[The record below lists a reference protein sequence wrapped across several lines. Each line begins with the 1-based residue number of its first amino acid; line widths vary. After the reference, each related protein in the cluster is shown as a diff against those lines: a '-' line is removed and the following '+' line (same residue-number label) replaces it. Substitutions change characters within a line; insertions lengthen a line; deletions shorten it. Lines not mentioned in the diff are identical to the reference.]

1 MRLKSLTLTGY
12 KTFADKTQFEFD
24 SGITAVIGPNGSG
37 KSNVADAI
45 RWSLGEQ
52 AFSVLRGKKTDDM
65 IFSGSAKRP
74 RASMAEVLL
83 TFDNSDGFFPIEFQ
97 EVSIGRR
104 AYRDGL
110 NEYVLNGNRVRLR
123 DVADLLSHTGLA
135 ERTYTVIGQGLVDN
149 ALSQKPEERR
159 ALFEEAAG
167 IATYRDKRDDALRK
181 LEETQLNLN
190 RARDILS
197 EITPR
202 IKTLERQ
209 AERARQYL
217 TLAADLETHTRIS
230 FAYHYQKLKSAIA
243 QSSQSREAAKQHV
256 ADALRVVETLEGEIS
271 QLRAEQA
278 NARSRLIEIAP
289 NRDELRQRHEQSSRE
304 LAVLRERDSS
314 LQMQISTAQR
324 EIEERSQTITQLEE
338 RIARAQEELNI
349 AETTLSQRQVEL
361 DAAQQEA
368 AEYRAARV
376 QIERQRGSAQQ
387 EAMRLNALVASAQN
401 RVTLLRS
408 RQGAVSSLQMELSAR
423 LARFT
428 EQRERDQATLISLN
442 QNIEQDVTQLQRIKT
457 ELESAQRELE
467 TARTMASSAQSDF
480 AAAEAEAKM
489 AERMN
494 AFVELRAQANES
506 DLSGLTRVAELPEFR
521 GTLGA
526 LIQIH
531 PDDER
536 AVRAALG
543 EFLNAVVIESSDGVT
558 QTRAWLATLNANDK
572 RLTLVATPTLREE
585 DFTLRAAMAAARAMQ
600 TQPVFDLISAPD
612 WLKPALRWIV
622 GRAFLAR
629 DFESAQRIST
639 QLPAGCVCV
648 TRDGDVV
655 HASGVMSLASGA
667 RAAMVLGASES
678 DGAELLIDP
687 EQANLKLTHARERR
701 DTAHYALNAARAKVD
716 ETARQHT
723 LIERDATAR
732 RIKRDDHTRTLQRLE
747 DQFNQTNNE
756 AARLEREQ
764 SELTEQTSE
773 IAKQLSL
780 DEEHQQLAAQR
791 LSALDTQLR
800 EQAESNMQIGL
811 FAAESEAEPHTRGW
825 MDTLNDATAAVATA
839 TANARAAQANLS
851 ALRAELRGATDARA
865 MRVSRLGELDGS
877 QNTTVEKLHMLSAT
891 TEQSSQELRRIEDL
905 LAPLQTEI
913 NAIDQRVF
921 ASDTRRREAERTLR
935 EAESRLN
942 GFELE
947 LARHQDEQAAL
958 HERALDAFADKLIAD
973 KPAPVADGIA
983 PTEVTETPPPS
994 PQALLRDYLEQLPQT
1009 DELPSGTDERVATL
1023 RNQIKRLG
1031 SINTEA
1037 QSEYDE
1043 LSTRHTFLSEQS
1055 GDLEKAVESL
1065 QHIIGE
1071 LNVVMH
1077 TTFKQTFES
1086 IAHHF
1091 QNAFKVLFGGGQA
1104 KLSLVNAD
1112 NLDEAGIDILAQPP
1126 GKRPQSL
1133 ALLSGGE
1140 RSLTASALLF
1150 AILHVKPTPFC
1161 VLDEVDA
1168 ALDEANVGRF
1178 RSMLESLTDKTQFIV
1193 ITHNRRTVEA
1203 AQTIYGISMGADSA
1217 SIALSLHLDEAQ
1229 ATMKNK

>member
-304 LAVLRERDSS
+304 LTVLRERDSS

-401 RVTLLRS
+401 RVMLLRS

-428 EQRERDQATLISLN
+428 EQRERDQATL
-442 QNIEQDVTQLQRIKT
+442 
-457 ELESAQRELE
+457 
-467 TARTMASSAQSDF
+467 SSS
-480 AAAEAEAKM
+480 
-489 AERMN
+489 
-494 AFVELRAQANES
+494 V
-506 DLSGLTRVAELPEFR
+506 
-521 GTLGA
+521 
-526 LIQIH
+526 
-531 PDDER
+531 
-536 AVRAALG
+536 
-543 EFLNAVVIESSDGVT
+543 
-558 QTRAWLATLNANDK
+558 
-572 RLTLVATPTLREE
+572 
-585 DFTLRAAMAAARAMQ
+585 
-600 TQPVFDLISAPD
+600 
-612 WLKPALRWIV
+612 
-622 GRAFLAR
+622 
-629 DFESAQRIST
+629 
-639 QLPAGCVCV
+639 
-648 TRDGDVV
+648 
-655 HASGVMSLASGA
+655 
-667 RAAMVLGASES
+667 
-678 DGAELLIDP
+678 
-687 EQANLKLTHARERR
+687 
-701 DTAHYALNAARAKVD
+701 
-716 ETARQHT
+716 
-723 LIERDATAR
+723 
-732 RIKRDDHTRTLQRLE
+732 
-747 DQFNQTNNE
+747 
-756 AARLEREQ
+756 
-764 SELTEQTSE
+764 
-773 IAKQLSL
+773 
-780 DEEHQQLAAQR
+780 
-791 LSALDTQLR
+791 
-800 EQAESNMQIGL
+800 
-811 FAAESEAEPHTRGW
+811 
-825 MDTLNDATAAVATA
+825 
-839 TANARAAQANLS
+839 
-851 ALRAELRGATDARA
+851 
-865 MRVSRLGELDGS
+865 
-877 QNTTVEKLHMLSAT
+877 
-891 TEQSSQELRRIEDL
+891 
-905 LAPLQTEI
+905 
-913 NAIDQRVF
+913 
-921 ASDTRRREAERTLR
+921 
-935 EAESRLN
+935 
-942 GFELE
+942 
-947 LARHQDEQAAL
+947 
-958 HERALDAFADKLIAD
+958 
-973 KPAPVADGIA
+973 
-983 PTEVTETPPPS
+983 
-994 PQALLRDYLEQLPQT
+994 
-1009 DELPSGTDERVATL
+1009 
-1023 RNQIKRLG
+1023 
-1031 SINTEA
+1031 
-1037 QSEYDE
+1037 
-1043 LSTRHTFLSEQS
+1043 
-1055 GDLEKAVESL
+1055 
-1065 QHIIGE
+1065 
-1071 LNVVMH
+1071 
-1077 TTFKQTFES
+1077 
-1086 IAHHF
+1086 
-1091 QNAFKVLFGGGQA
+1091 
-1104 KLSLVNAD
+1104 
-1112 NLDEAGIDILAQPP
+1112 
-1126 GKRPQSL
+1126 
-1133 ALLSGGE
+1133 
-1140 RSLTASALLF
+1140 
-1150 AILHVKPTPFC
+1150 
-1161 VLDEVDA
+1161 
-1168 ALDEANVGRF
+1168 
-1178 RSMLESLTDKTQFIV
+1178 
-1193 ITHNRRTVEA
+1193 
-1203 AQTIYGISMGADSA
+1203 
-1217 SIALSLHLDEAQ
+1217 
-1229 ATMKNK
+1229 